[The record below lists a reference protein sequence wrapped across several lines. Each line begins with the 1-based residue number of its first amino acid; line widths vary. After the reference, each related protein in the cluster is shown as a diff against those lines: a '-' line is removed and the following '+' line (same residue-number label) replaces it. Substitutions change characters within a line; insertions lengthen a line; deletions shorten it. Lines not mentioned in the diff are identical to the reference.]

1 MGDYTRFFIKDVN
14 GYSLYQLPQTEI
26 DWYTWECDMCDRD
39 SEHDLIL
46 FIDGDAYWPFDF
58 FDPAFTMQ
66 ALVDFFVNKTID
78 ETELLEKHKILVK
91 RSDGPEPD
99 KGPWYFSRPNAA
111 KL

>member
-46 FIDGDAYWPFDF
+46 FIDGDAYWSFDF

-78 ETELLEKHKILVK
+78 EIELLEKHKILVK

-99 KGPWYFSRPNAA
+99 KGPWYFSRPSAA
-111 KL
+111 KH

>member
-14 GYSLYQLPQTEI
+14 GYCLYQLPQTEI

-46 FIDGDAYWPFDF
+46 FKDGDTYWSLDWFSFPLIIGN
-58 FDPAFTMQ
+58 
-66 ALVDFFVNKTID
+66 LVDFFVNKTID
-78 ETELLEKHKILVK
+78 EIELFDKHKILVK